1 MQRAGIISQVRMG
14 STRLPSKVLLPAAG
28 RPLLDYHVARA
39 QQSGLPIYLATTT
52 EPADDVLAAYA
63 ETNDIPYHRGS
74 EADVLAR
81 YYETAQKFGLDII
94 VRVTSDCPLVD
105 GPLIGAAVARYL
117 EECNPLVY
125 RSNSIVRPFPRGLDF
140 EIFSM
145 EMLAEAYA
153 NATLPYEREHVTP
166 YIKANPA
173 MVGRVV
179 YRDEVWPGGD
189 FDLNV
194 VIRSLQY
201 RRDTGYLSFQVGSAI
216 THDSVPELEYQEC
229 LLKAR
234 AILEVLESTIMVNS
248 E

>member
-14 STRLPSKVLLPAAG
+14 STRLPSKVLLPAGG

-39 QQSGLPIYLATTT
+39 LQSGLPIYLATTT

-63 ETNDIPYHRGS
+63 ETNGIPYHRGS

-81 YYETAQKFGLDII
+81 YYETARKFGLDVI

-105 GPLIGAAVARYL
+105 GPLIGAAVERYL
-117 EECNPLVY
+117 EEGNPLVY
-125 RSNSIVRPFPRGLDF
+125 RSNSIVRTFPRGLDF

-145 EMLAEAYA
+145 KMLAEAYA

-166 YIKANPA
+166 YLKADPA
-173 MVGRVV
+173 TAGRVI

-189 FDLNV
+189 FSRFRITLDTAEDYAVLKALIEQHHADQLNV
-194 VIRSLQY
+194 ADL
-201 RRDTGYLSFQVGSAI
+201 LALLEA
-216 THDSVPELEYQEC
+216 HPE
-229 LLKAR
+229 
-234 AILEVLESTIMVNS
+234 IMALNAHI
-248 E
+248 EQKTT

>member
-28 RPLLDYHVARA
+28 RPLLDYHVTRLC
-39 QQSGLPIYLATTT
+39 QSGLPVILATTT

-63 ETNDIPYHRGS
+63 EANQLPYHRGS

-81 YYETAQKFGLDII
+81 YYETAQKFDLDVI

-117 EECNPLVY
+117 EEGNPLVY
-125 RSNSIVRPFPRGLDF
+125 RSNSIVRTFPRGLDF

-145 EMLAEAYA
+145 ELLAEAYA

-166 YIKANPA
+166 YIKAKPA
-173 MVGRVV
+173 TAGRVI

-189 FDLNV
+189 LSRFRITL
-194 VIRSLQY
+194 
-201 RRDTGYLSFQVGSAI
+201 DTAEDY
-216 THDSVPELEYQEC
+216 
-229 LLKAR
+229 
-234 AILEVLESTIMVNS
+234 EVLRALIEQYGAAELRVADLLALLEAHPEIMALNAHI
-248 E
+248 EQKTT

>member
-1 MQRAGIISQVRMG
+1 MQHAGIISQVRMG

-39 QQSGLPIYLATTT
+39 RQSGLPIYLATTT
-52 EPADDVLAAYA
+52 EPADDVLTAYA
-63 ETNDIPYHRGS
+63 ETNQIPCHRGS

-81 YYETAQKFGLDII
+81 YYETAQKFDLDVI

-117 EECNPLVY
+117 AEGNPLVY
-125 RSNSIVRPFPRGLDF
+125 RSNSIVRTFPRGLDF

-166 YIKANPA
+166 YLKANPA
-173 MVGRVV
+173 TAGRVI
-179 YRDEVWPGGD
+179 YRDEVWPDGD
-189 FDLNV
+189 FSRFRITLDTAEDYAVLKALIEQHHAQDLN
-194 VIRSLQY
+194 LADLLALLEAQ
-201 RRDTGYLSFQVGSAI
+201 
-216 THDSVPELEYQEC
+216 PE
-229 LLKAR
+229 
-234 AILEVLESTIMVNS
+234 IMALNAHI
-248 E
+248 EQKTT